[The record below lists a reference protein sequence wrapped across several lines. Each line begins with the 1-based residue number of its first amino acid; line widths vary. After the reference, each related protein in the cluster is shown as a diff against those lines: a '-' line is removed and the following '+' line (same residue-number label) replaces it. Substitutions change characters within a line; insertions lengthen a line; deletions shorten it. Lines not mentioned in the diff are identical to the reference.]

1 MAKCLVIV
9 FFLFLYWFPISL
21 VLMCVVCLGCCPIFQ
36 KMIIKYLVPGTNLVV
51 GAPFSKNWSS
61 GIGIG
66 YQFGVVVST
75 PLGTRKVELVPS
87 GLVSPPPPLLCNLAS
102 IPLACFLLDWFM

>member
-1 MAKCLVIV
+1 
-9 FFLFLYWFPISL
+9 
-21 VLMCVVCLGCCPIFQ
+21 MCCTFGGGGGGGCPIFQ
-36 KMIIKYLVPGTNLVV
+36 KMIIKYLVPALGV

-75 PLGTRKVELVPS
+75 PLGTRK
-87 GLVSPPPPLLCNLAS
+87 LA
-102 IPLACFLLDWFM
+102 